1 MNNDLDNWL
10 SFMKRT
16 NKRKYNDDDLVNE
29 LRLMALTN
37 LEESI
42 LKSKLRGRQLTYFL
56 TTIEET
62 FSHSKLVFGVQ
73 DEEFGLTLN
82 AFVYILIEIIQ
93 EIKDEIYL
101 NGKKFDA
108 RMFFSNKKKGLFNG
122 TKNKRSK
129 VMPINLELVDE
140 SQVEDNSET
149 ETTDDEYNEDEN
161 EDEDEDKDKDEDE
174 DEDEENNE
182 YDETI
187 KDMLETT
194 DLIFVGNKK
203 KIQKPNNNVNK
214 EFLRELKESNN
225 KSNSVENIMEYF
237 NNLDK
242 EVKSSMITK
251 LKDINNS
258 VDANKPLLFHIL
270 NLPLNTEIKKELLNK
285 ASALNSNFGDN
296 SKLRNW
302 FDNFMKLP
310 LGQYKGIN
318 INSMKPKKVYNF
330 LTKLKTKMDS
340 VVYGHDDAKK
350 QIVQIMAQKVRNPNC
365 KGSVVGIFGVPGNG
379 KTSLVKDG
387 IAKAMKKPFVFIS
400 LGGAQ
405 DSSFLDGHSYTYEGS
420 IFGRIAQ
427 GLIESKCMDPIF
439 YFDELDKVSGT
450 RKGEEIINMLIHL
463 IDPVQ
468 NCHFRDKYFH
478 GIDLDLSKATFIF
491 SFNDISNV
499 NYILLDR
506 ITTIHTKHLL
516 IPQKLHIV
524 NNYMLPNILSDLGIS
539 EQITISDDIVLDI
552 INNYTN
558 EGGVRKLKKHLY
570 ELCREINV
578 LNLTNNTINNENIE
592 FPYELSENVYKTIFE
607 DKHKF
612 VPEVVHK
619 VDHVGMVN
627 GLWANSLGNGGVL
640 PIESIM
646 IPSKTCMEIKATG
659 SLQKVIK
666 ESIEVALSVA
676 WNFIPED
683 LQKEWMER
691 WKQYP
696 ESFHI
701 HCPDGAVSKD
711 GPSAGAAMGLTFYSR
726 LINRKVKHTVAM
738 TGEMNLRGEV
748 TKIGGL
754 EEKLTGA
761 KRAGAKL
768 VLIPKENEEDL
779 ISIKKRNSELINSD
793 FKVISIDHFSQVIK
807 YALI

>member
-1 MNNDLDNWL
+1 M
-10 SFMKRT
+10 
-16 NKRKYNDDDLVNE
+16 
-29 LRLMALTN
+29 
-37 LEESI
+37 
-42 LKSKLRGRQLTYFL
+42 
-56 TTIEET
+56 
-62 FSHSKLVFGVQ
+62 
-73 DEEFGLTLN
+73 
-82 AFVYILIEIIQ
+82 
-93 EIKDEIYL
+93 KDEIYSS
-101 NGKKFDA
+101 GKKFEVNT
-108 RMFFSNKKKGLFNG
+108 FFSKKKKGLFTG
-122 TKNKRSK
+122 SQSKRSK
-129 VMPINLELVDE
+129 VMPINLALVDDFDIEEDSE
-140 SQVEDNSET
+140 S
-149 ETTDDEYNEDEN
+149 ETTDDDDY
-161 EDEDEDKDKDEDE
+161 
-174 DEDEENNE
+174 DEEE
-182 YDETI
+182 E
-187 KDMLETT
+187 DMLDTA
-194 DLIFVGNKK
+194 DLIVKGKK
-203 KIQKPNNNVNK
+203 QEIQKTNTNVSK
-214 EFLRELKESNN
+214 EFLRELKASSS

-237 NNLDK
+237 NNLNND
-242 EVKSSMITK
+242 VKSTMITK

-258 VDANKPLLFHIL
+258 VDGNKPLLFHIL
-270 NLPLNTEIKKELLNK
+270 NLPLTIEVKKELLTN
-285 ASALNSNFGDN
+285 ASALNSSFGDN
-296 SKLRNW
+296 TKLRNW

-310 LGQYKGIN
+310 IGQYKGTSV
-318 INSMKPKKVYNF
+318 NSMEPRKVNKF
-330 LTKLKTKMDS
+330 LQTLKDNMDS
-340 VVYGHDDAKK
+340 TVYGHDDAKK

-365 KGSVVGIFGVPGNG
+365 KGSVLGIYGVPGNG

-405 DSSFLDGHSYTYEGS
+405 DSSFLDGHGYTYEGS

-450 RKGEEIINMLIHL
+450 RNGEEIINMLIHL

-478 GIDLDLSKATFIF
+478 GIYLDLSKATFIF
-491 SFNDISNV
+491 SFNDISRV

-506 ITTIHTKHLL
+506 ITTIETKHLL
-516 IPQKLHIV
+516 VPQKLHIV
-524 NNYMLPNILSDLGIS
+524 NNYMLPSILSDLGIS
-539 EQITISDDIVLDI
+539 DQITISEEVLLNI

-570 ELCREINV
+570 ELCRELNV
-578 LNLTNNTINNENIE
+578 LNLTKNKICNEQIE
-592 FPYELSENVYKTIFE
+592 FPYELTTQVFDVIFE
-607 DKHKF
+607 DKYKF
-612 VPEVVHK
+612 IPELIHQR
-619 VDHVGMVN
+619 DHVGMVN

-640 PIESIM
+640 LIESIM

-659 SLQKVIK
+659 SLEKVIK

-676 WNFIPED
+676 WNYIPIEK
-683 LQKEWMER
+683 QNEWMER

-726 LINRKVKHTVAM
+726 LMDKKVKHTIAM

-761 KRAGAKL
+761 KRAGATL

-779 ISIKKRNSELINSD
+779 VSIKKRNSNLLSDD
-793 FKVISIDHFSQVIK
+793 FKVIPINHFSQVLK
-807 YALI
+807 YSLV

>member
-1 MNNDLDNWL
+1 MNNDLDQWL

-16 NKRKYNDDDLVNE
+16 NKRKHNDDELVNE
-29 LRLMALTN
+29 LRLMAIN
-37 LEESI
+37 NIEETI
-42 LKSKLRGRQLTYFL
+42 LKSKLRGRQLTSFL

-62 FSHSKLVFGVQ
+62 FSHSKLVFDDQ
-73 DEEFGLTLN
+73 DKEFGLTLN
-82 AFVYILIEIIQ
+82 AFVYILVEIIQ
-93 EIKDEIYL
+93 ELKDEIYL
-101 NGKKFDA
+101 NGKSFDCTI
-108 RMFFSNKKKGLFNG
+108 FFAQKKKGLFSE
-122 TKNKRSK
+122 TKNKRTK
-129 VMPINLELVDE
+129 VMPINLDLVDE
-140 SQVEDNSET
+140 LQLETNSET
-149 ETTDDEYNEDEN
+149 ETTDDEYSETESEDN
-161 EDEDEDKDKDEDE
+161 YDKYTQEILDTSNLIVVGDKKE
-174 DEDEENNE
+174 
-182 YDETI
+182 I
-187 KDMLETT
+187 K
-194 DLIFVGNKK
+194 
-203 KIQKPNNNVNK
+203 KPNNVNK
-214 EFLRELKESNN
+214 DFLRELKVSNS

-242 EVKSSMITK
+242 DIKSSMITK

-258 VDANKPLLFHIL
+258 VDINKPLLFHIL
-270 NLPLNTEIKKELLNK
+270 NLPLSIDIKKELLNK
-285 ASALNSNFGDN
+285 ASALNGNLGDN

-310 LGQYKGIN
+310 LGIKKGIDINN
-318 INSMKPKKVYNF
+318 IKTNKINIF
-330 LTKLKTKMDS
+330 LNELKNKMDS
-340 VVYGHDDAKK
+340 AVYGHDDAKK
-350 QIVQIMAQKVRNPNC
+350 QIIQIMAQKVRNPDC
-365 KGSVVGIFGVPGNG
+365 KGSVIGIYGVPGNG

-405 DSSFLDGHSYTYEGS
+405 DSSFLNGHSYTYEGS

-450 RKGEEIINMLIHL
+450 RKGDEIINMLIHL

-491 SFNDISNV
+491 SFNDISRV

-506 ITTIHTKHLL
+506 ITNIKKKHLL
-516 IPQKLHIV
+516 VPQKLHIV
-524 NNYMLPNILSDLGIS
+524 NNYMLPSILEDLGIS
-539 EQITISDDIVLDI
+539 DKITIPNEILLNI

-570 ELCREINV
+570 ELCRELNL
-578 LNLTNNTINNENIE
+578 LNLTRNKISNQIID
-592 FPYELSENVYKTIFE
+592 FPYNLTKQVFDVIFE
-607 DKHKF
+607 DKYKF
-612 VPEVVHK
+612 IPELIHQT
-619 VDHVGMVN
+619 DNIGMVN

-640 PIESIM
+640 PIESTM

-659 SLQKVIK
+659 SLEKVIK

-676 WNFIPED
+676 WNYIPTEK
-683 LQKEWMER
+683 QNEWMKR

-726 LINRKVKHTVAM
+726 LMDKKVKHKIAM
-738 TGEMNLRGEV
+738 TGEMNLRGKV

-761 KRAGAKL
+761 KRAGATL

-779 ISIKKRNSELINSD
+779 IMIKKRNNNLLNDE
-793 FKVISIDHFSQVIK
+793 FKVVPINHFSQVLK
-807 YALI
+807 YSLI

>member
-1 MNNDLDNWL
+1 MNNDLDQWL

-16 NKRKYNDDDLVNE
+16 NKRKHNDDELVNE
-29 LRLMALTN
+29 LRLMAIN
-37 LEESI
+37 NIEETI
-42 LKSKLRGRQLTYFL
+42 LKSKLRGRQLTSFL

-62 FSHSKLVFGVQ
+62 FSHSKLVFDDQ
-73 DEEFGLTLN
+73 DKEFGLTLN
-82 AFVYILIEIIQ
+82 AFVYILVEIIQ
-93 EIKDEIYL
+93 ELKDEIYL
-101 NGKKFDA
+101 NGKSFDCTI
-108 RMFFSNKKKGLFNG
+108 FFAQKKKGLFSE
-122 TKNKRSK
+122 TKNKRTK
-129 VMPINLELVDE
+129 VMPINLDLVDE
-140 SQVEDNSET
+140 LQLETNSET
-149 ETTDDEYNEDEN
+149 ETTDDEYSETESEDN
-161 EDEDEDKDKDEDE
+161 YDKYTQEILDTSNLIVVGDKKE
-174 DEDEENNE
+174 
-182 YDETI
+182 I
-187 KDMLETT
+187 K
-194 DLIFVGNKK
+194 
-203 KIQKPNNNVNK
+203 KPNNVNK
-214 EFLRELKESNN
+214 DFLRELKVSNS

-242 EVKSSMITK
+242 DIKSSMITK

-258 VDANKPLLFHIL
+258 VDINKPLLFHIL
-270 NLPLNTEIKKELLNK
+270 NLPLSIDIKKELLNK
-285 ASALNSNFGDN
+285 ASALNGNLGDN

-310 LGQYKGIN
+310 LGIKKGIDINN
-318 INSMKPKKVYNF
+318 IKTNKINIF
-330 LTKLKTKMDS
+330 LNELKNKMDS
-340 VVYGHDDAKK
+340 AVYGHDDAKK
-350 QIVQIMAQKVRNPNC
+350 QIIQIMAQKVRNPDC
-365 KGSVVGIFGVPGNG
+365 KGSVIGIYGVPGNG

-405 DSSFLDGHSYTYEGS
+405 DSSFLNGHSYTYEGS

-427 GLIESKCMDPIF
+427 GLIESKCMNPIF

-450 RKGEEIINMLIHL
+450 RKGDEIINMLIHL

-491 SFNDISNV
+491 SFNDISRV

-506 ITTIHTKHLL
+506 ITNIKTKHLL
-516 IPQKLHIV
+516 VPQKLHIV
-524 NNYMLPNILSDLGIS
+524 NNYMLPSILEDLGIS
-539 EQITISDDIVLDI
+539 DKITIPNEILLNI

-570 ELCREINV
+570 ELCRELNL
-578 LNLTNNTINNENIE
+578 LNLTRNKISNQIID
-592 FPYELSENVYKTIFE
+592 FPYNLTKQVFDVIFE
-607 DKHKF
+607 DKYKF
-612 VPEVVHK
+612 IPELIHQT
-619 VDHVGMVN
+619 DNIGMVN

-640 PIESIM
+640 PIESTM

-659 SLQKVIK
+659 SLEKVIK

-676 WNFIPED
+676 WNYIPTEK
-683 LQKEWMER
+683 QNEWMKR

-726 LINRKVKHTVAM
+726 LMDKKVKHKIAM
-738 TGEMNLRGEV
+738 TGEMNLRGKV

-761 KRAGAKL
+761 KRAGATL

-779 ISIKKRNSELINSD
+779 IMIKKRNNNLLNDE
-793 FKVISIDHFSQVIK
+793 FKVVPINHFSQVLK
-807 YALI
+807 YSLI

>member
-1 MNNDLDNWL
+1 MNNDLDNWI
-10 SFMKRT
+10 SFMRKT
-16 NKRKYNDDDLVNE
+16 HKRKHNEDDLVNE
-29 LRLMALTN
+29 LRLMAINN
-37 LEESI
+37 LEETI
-42 LKSKLRGRQLTYFL
+42 LKSKLRGRQLTIFL

-62 FSHSKLVFGVQ
+62 FSHSKLLFSDQ

-82 AFVYILIEIIQ
+82 AFVYILVEIIQ
-93 EIKDEIYL
+93 EMKDEIYL
-101 NGKKFDA
+101 NSKKFDTTK
-108 RMFFSNKKKGLFNG
+108 FFAKKKKGLFNK
-122 TKNKRSK
+122 TKNKRSRI
-129 VMPINLELVDE
+129 MPINLELVDE
-140 SQVEDNSET
+140 LQVEDDSET
-149 ETTDDEYNEDEN
+149 ETTDDEEYEYE
-161 EDEDEDKDKDEDE
+161 E
-174 DEDEENNE
+174 EDEENE
-182 YDETI
+182 YDESI
-187 KDMLETT
+187 QDMLNTT
-194 DLIFVGNKK
+194 DLIVVGNKK
-203 KIQKPNNNVNK
+203 EIKKPSTNVSK
-214 EFLRELKESNN
+214 EFLRELKVSNSKN
-225 KSNSVENIMEYF
+225 NSVENIMDYF

-258 VDANKPLLFHIL
+258 IDANKPLLFHIL
-270 NLPLNTEIKKELLNK
+270 NLPLSIEIKKELLNK

-296 SKLRNW
+296 SKLKTW

-310 LGQYKGIN
+310 LGITKGID
-318 INSMKPKKVYNF
+318 INSMKPTKINKF
-330 LTKLKTKMDS
+330 LTNLRTQMDS
-340 VVYGHDDAKK
+340 AVYGHDDAKK
-350 QIVQIMAQKVRNPNC
+350 QIIQIMAQKVRNPEC
-365 KGSVVGIFGVPGNG
+365 KGSVIGIYGVPGNG

-450 RKGEEIINMLIHL
+450 RKGDEIINMLIHL
-463 IDPVQ
+463 IDPIQ

-491 SFNDISNV
+491 SFNDISRV

-506 ITTIHTKHLL
+506 ITNIETKHLL
-516 IPQKLHIV
+516 VPQKLHIV
-524 NNYMLPNILSDLGIS
+524 NNYMLPSILKDLGIS
-539 EQITISDDIVLDI
+539 DQITIPESVLLNI

-570 ELCREINV
+570 ELCRELNV
-578 LNLTNNTINNENIE
+578 LNLTRNKICNKHIE
-592 FPYELSENVYKTIFE
+592 FPYELTTQVFNVIFE
-607 DKHKF
+607 DKYKF
-612 VPEVVHK
+612 IPELIHQK
-619 VDHVGMVN
+619 DHIGMVN

-640 PIESIM
+640 PIESTM

-659 SLQKVIK
+659 SLEKVIK

-676 WNFIPED
+676 WNYIPVEK
-683 LQKEWMER
+683 QNEWMER

-726 LINRKVKHTVAM
+726 LMGKKVNHRIAM

-761 KRAGAKL
+761 KRAGAIL

-779 ISIKKRNSELINSD
+779 VLINKRNSNLLSDNFTVVPIN
-793 FKVISIDHFSQVIK
+793 HFSQVLE
-807 YALI
+807 YSLV

>member
-1 MNNDLDNWL
+1 MNNDLDQWL

-16 NKRKYNDDDLVNE
+16 NKRKHNDDELVNE
-29 LRLMALTN
+29 LRLMAIN
-37 LEESI
+37 NIEETI
-42 LKSKLRGRQLTYFL
+42 LKSKLRGRQLTSFL

-62 FSHSKLVFGVQ
+62 FSHSKLVFDDQ
-73 DEEFGLTLN
+73 DKEFGLTLN
-82 AFVYILIEIIQ
+82 AFVYILVEIIQ
-93 EIKDEIYL
+93 ELKDEIYL
-101 NGKKFDA
+101 NGKSFDCTI
-108 RMFFSNKKKGLFNG
+108 FFAQKKKGLFSE
-122 TKNKRSK
+122 TKNKRTK
-129 VMPINLELVDE
+129 VMPINLDLVDE
-140 SQVEDNSET
+140 LQLETNSET
-149 ETTDDEYNEDEN
+149 ETTDDEYSETESEDN
-161 EDEDEDKDKDEDE
+161 YDKYTKEILDTSNLIVVGDKKE
-174 DEDEENNE
+174 
-182 YDETI
+182 I
-187 KDMLETT
+187 K
-194 DLIFVGNKK
+194 
-203 KIQKPNNNVNK
+203 KPNNVNK
-214 EFLRELKESNN
+214 DFLRELKVSNS

-242 EVKSSMITK
+242 DIKSSMITK

-258 VDANKPLLFHIL
+258 VDINKPLLFHIL
-270 NLPLNTEIKKELLNK
+270 NLPLSIDIKKELLNK
-285 ASALNSNFGDN
+285 ASALNGNLGDN

-310 LGQYKGIN
+310 LGIKKGIDINN
-318 INSMKPKKVYNF
+318 IKTNKINIF
-330 LTKLKTKMDS
+330 LNELKNKMDS
-340 VVYGHDDAKK
+340 AVYGHDDAKK
-350 QIVQIMAQKVRNPNC
+350 QIIQIMAQKVRNPDC
-365 KGSVVGIFGVPGNG
+365 KGSVIGIYGVPGNG

-405 DSSFLDGHSYTYEGS
+405 DSSFLNGHSYTYEGS

-450 RKGEEIINMLIHL
+450 RKGDEIINMLIHL

-491 SFNDISNV
+491 SFNDISRV

-506 ITTIHTKHLL
+506 ITNIKTKHLL
-516 IPQKLHIV
+516 VPQKLHIV
-524 NNYMLPNILSDLGIS
+524 NNYMLPSILEDLGIS
-539 EQITISDDIVLDI
+539 DKITIPNEILLNI

-570 ELCREINV
+570 ELCRELNL
-578 LNLTNNTINNENIE
+578 LNLTRNKISNQIID
-592 FPYELSENVYKTIFE
+592 FPYNLTKQVFDVIFE
-607 DKHKF
+607 DKYKF
-612 VPEVVHK
+612 IPELIHQT
-619 VDHVGMVN
+619 DNIGMVN

-640 PIESIM
+640 PIESTM

-659 SLQKVIK
+659 SLEKVIK

-676 WNFIPED
+676 WNYIPTEK
-683 LQKEWMER
+683 QNEWMKR

-726 LINRKVKHTVAM
+726 LMDKKVKHKIAM
-738 TGEMNLRGEV
+738 TGEMNLRGKV

-761 KRAGAKL
+761 KRAGATL

-779 ISIKKRNSELINSD
+779 IMIKKRNNNLLNDE
-793 FKVISIDHFSQVIK
+793 FKVVPINHFSQVLK
-807 YALI
+807 YSLI

>member
-1 MNNDLDNWL
+1 MNNDLDEWV
-10 SFMKRT
+10 SFMKKT
-16 NKRKYNDDDLVNE
+16 HKRKNYDSDELINE
-29 LRLMALTN
+29 LKLMAINN

-42 LKSKLRGRQLTYFL
+42 LKSKLKGRQLTYFL
-56 TTIEET
+56 SSVEDT
-62 FSHSKLVFGVQ
+62 FSGSKLVF
-73 DEEFGLTLN
+73 DDKDKEFSLTLN
-82 AFVYILIEIIQ
+82 AFLYIIVQIINEVKNEAYSQ
-93 EIKDEIYL
+93 
-101 NGKKFDA
+101 GKHFDVLKYFTQ
-108 RMFFSNKKKGLFNG
+108 MKKSLFSENPS
-122 TKNKRSK
+122 KRSK
-129 VMPINLELVDE
+129 ILPINFDLINDIP
-140 SQVEDNSET
+140 VEEDSDP
-149 ETTDDEYNEDEN
+149 ETTDDEYNEGDTEIDNSDDELVVKGDN
-161 EDEDEDKDKDEDE
+161 
-174 DEDEENNE
+174 
-182 YDETI
+182 I
-187 KDMLETT
+187 L
-194 DLIFVGNKK
+194 K
-203 KIQKPNNNVNK
+203 KINNDFYN
-214 EFLRELKESNN
+214 ELKQTHSKN
-225 KSNSVENIMEYF
+225 NSVDNIMEYF
-237 NNLDK
+237 SNLDTN
-242 EVKSSMITK
+242 VKSDMINK
-251 LKDINNS
+251 LKSINNC
-258 VDANKPLLFHIL
+258 VDNNKPLLFHIL
-270 NLPLNTEIKKELLNK
+270 NLPLSDEVKKSLITK
-285 ASALNSNFGDN
+285 AASLEKKFGDN
-296 SKLRNW
+296 SKLRDW

-310 LGQYKGIN
+310 IGQYKGVN
-318 INSMKPKKVYNF
+318 INSMKPKKINKF
-330 LTKLKTKMDS
+330 LNKLKDNMDS
-340 VVYGHDDAKK
+340 AVYGHDEAKK
-350 QIVQIMAQKVRNPNC
+350 QIIQIMAQKIRNPNC
-365 KGSVVGIFGVPGNG
+365 KGSVVGIYGVPGNG

-405 DSSFLDGHSYTYEGS
+405 DSTFLDGHSYTYEGS
-420 IFGRIAQ
+420 VFGRIAQ

-506 ITTIHTKHLL
+506 ITTINTKHLL

-524 NNYMLPNILSDLGIS
+524 NNYMLPGILSDLGIKN
-539 EQITISDDIVLDI
+539 QITISDEIILDI

-558 EGGVRKLKKHLY
+558 EGGVRRLKKHLY

-578 LNLTNNTINNENIE
+578 LNLTHNTINDEYIE
-592 FPYELSENVYKTIFE
+592 FPYQLTFNVYNTIFE
-607 DKHKF
+607 DKRKYI
-612 VPEVVHK
+612 PEVIHK
-619 VDHVGMVN
+619 YDHVGMVN

-659 SLQKVIK
+659 SLQSVIK

-676 WNFIPED
+676 WNFIPKE
-683 LQKEWMER
+683 LQTKWMEK
-691 WKQYP
+691 WKKYP

-701 HCPDGAVSKD
+701 HCPDGAIPKD

-726 LINRKVKHTVAM
+726 LMDRKVKHTVAM

-761 KRAGAKL
+761 KRAGATL

-779 ISIKKRNSELINSD
+779 ILIKKRSNNLICDN
-793 FKVISIDHFSQVIK
+793 FRVIPINHFSQVIEN
-807 YALI
+807 ALV